1 MPVTNDLIF
10 SLQWTS
16 CLYVYD
22 LCQYLA
28 VKSQV
33 TLNKRNSKSII
44 DLLLFKTF

>member
-10 SLQWTS
+10 SLQ
-16 CLYVYD
+16 CLYVYY

-44 DLLLFKTF
+44 DLLLFKRF